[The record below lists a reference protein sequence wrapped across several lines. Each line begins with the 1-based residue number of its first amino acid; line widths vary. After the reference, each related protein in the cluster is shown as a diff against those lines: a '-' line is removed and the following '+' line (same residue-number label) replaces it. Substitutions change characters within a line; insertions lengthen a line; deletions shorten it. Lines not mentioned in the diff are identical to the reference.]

1 MMTYTDRKKD
11 TVKESTSRMIL
22 FKLDKFKQKNIG
34 CGCPIISILIS
45 LVVRSLQ
52 LISEVVSRDSETL
65 LQRNSWESISVPK
78 KALS

>member
-34 CGCPIISILIS
+34 CGC
-45 LVVRSLQ
+45 
-52 LISEVVSRDSETL
+52 ETL
-65 LQRNSWESISVPK
+65 LQRNSWSPSQYLK
-78 KALS
+78 KHYHNKT